1 MFWPCALA
9 KVDFFEEADGSFAL
23 PLLVVDSPLAFGTAV
38 GPACEAVGAAF
49 EKNPRMDRWFLPDV
63 ALEFCFFTD
72 GGGRAGVSAIAS
84 SVFAMIADYFEIN
97 ESLVEYANGTM
108 ERILYYDC
116 DMVGNERKSKS
127 WGNASMDGPCRLG
140 AFTSRRFSRFKL
152 GFQRREPL
160 TGQPIGPCV
169 HILGAGIWIASHTEQ
184 RPEIVR

>member
-1 MFWPCALA
+1 MFWPFALA
-9 KVDFFEEADGSFAL
+9 KVDFEETDGSFAL

-72 GGGRAGVSAIAS
+72 GGGRAGVSAITS

-97 ESLVEYANGTM
+97 ESLVEYTNGTM
-108 ERILYYDC
+108 ERILYHDR

-127 WGNASMDGPCRLG
+127 WGTRLWMDRVGFG

-152 GFQRREPL
+152 GPRGNPYWSIDQ
-160 TGQPIGPCV
+160 V
-169 HILGAGIWIASHTEQ
+169 HACISWKLEYG
-184 RPEIVR
+184 